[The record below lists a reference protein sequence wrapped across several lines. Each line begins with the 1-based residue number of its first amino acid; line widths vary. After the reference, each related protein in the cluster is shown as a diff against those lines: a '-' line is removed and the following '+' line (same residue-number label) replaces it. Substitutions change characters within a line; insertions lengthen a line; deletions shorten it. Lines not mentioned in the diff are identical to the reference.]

1 MALQASANP
10 SQLAETKYST
20 TETITRLGNMQ
31 ILFLAPQVLLVVITI
46 PVTRVS
52 NVWQEVVFVN

>member
-20 TETITRLGNMQ
+20 TEKIMLLGNMQ
-31 ILFLAPQVLLVVITI
+31 IYSQILFLVTI
-46 PVTRVS
+46 PVTGVS

>member
-20 TETITRLGNMQ
+20 TEKIMLLGNMQISSQ
-31 ILFLAPQVLLVVITI
+31 ILFLAPQVLY
-46 PVTRVS
+46 RVS
-52 NVWQEVVFVN
+52 QKMY

>member
-20 TETITRLGNMQ
+20 TETIMLLGNMQ
-31 ILFLAPQVLLVVITI
+31 ISSQILFLGPQGVPKNVLMEQ
-46 PVTRVS
+46 
-52 NVWQEVVFVN
+52 NHN